1 MHEIILP
8 YEKVKWLKLGQM
20 AKICDMHKS
29 THVFQGQMAK
39 ICKMHK
45 ITHAFECDTHV
56 NIMGPNK

>member
-1 MHEIILP
+1 
-8 YEKVKWLKLGQM
+8 M